1 MDRDDNDAAIVLV
14 KTYGEVQM
22 GAGKSCCVAQSEHF
36 HENIPRKV
44 AERTIHTSSGHVHN
58 YIGGDSGNVFHKVLK
73 LCAILHALK
82 IFRTILIQGNN
93 STCALIFPLAIFS
106 SILSNIAWRLEK
118 IDTKKFFQ
126 SSDLAKCFSMKIL
139 LSA

>member
-22 GAGKSCCVAQSEHF
+22 GAGKSCCVAQTEHF
-36 HENIPRKV
+36 HENRPRKV

-58 YIGGDSGNVFHKVLK
+58 YIGGYSGNVFHKVLI

-82 IFRTILIQGNN
+82 IFRTILVH
-93 STCALIFPLAIFS
+93 ALFFDS
-106 SILSNIAWRLEK
+106 EEEK
-118 IDTKKFFQ
+118 IFY
-126 SSDLAKCFSMKIL
+126 SSFIFLLLHHIRFNVYFSA
-139 LSA
+139 SDNGS

>member
-22 GAGKSCCVAQSEHF
+22 GAGKSCCVAQTEHF
-36 HENIPRKV
+36 HENRPRKL
-44 AERTIHTSSGHVHN
+44 AERTIHTSSGHVHD
-58 YIGGDSGNVFHKVLK
+58 YIGGGYSGNVFHKVLI

-106 SILSNIAWRLEK
+106 SILSNIA
-118 IDTKKFFQ
+118 
-126 SSDLAKCFSMKIL
+126 
-139 LSA
+139 

>member
-22 GAGKSCCVAQSEHF
+22 GASKSCCVAQTEHF
-36 HENIPRKV
+36 HENRPRKV
-44 AERTIHTSSGHVHN
+44 AERTIHTYSGHVHN
-58 YIGGDSGNVFHKVLK
+58 YIGGAGNVFHKVLK

-126 SSDLAKCFSMKIL
+126 SSDLAKYFSMKIL

>member
-58 YIGGDSGNVFHKVLK
+58 YIGGGFWQRFSQSIKT
-73 LCAILHALK
+73 LCDTSCFK
-82 IFRTILIQGNN
+82 
-93 STCALIFPLAIFS
+93 
-106 SILSNIAWRLEK
+106 NI
-118 IDTKKFFQ
+118 
-126 SSDLAKCFSMKIL
+126 
-139 LSA
+139 